1 MEVNRIFLM
10 NFAYVCSIVGN
21 DVFHN
26 GVIIG
31 IINDIDDLDKV
42 CQIIKDR
49 HGVEFEEFASRFQ
62 DGWLKFSNITDDR
75 DIALLVERVNYL

>member
-1 MEVNRIFLM
+1 M

-31 IINDIDDLDKV
+31 IINSVNYLDKV
-42 CQIIKDR
+42 RQIVKDR
-49 HGVEFEEFASRFQ
+49 HGIEFEELASRFH

-75 DIALLVERVNYL
+75 DIALLVERVYYL

>member
-1 MEVNRIFLM
+1 MD
-10 NFAYVCSIVGN
+10 FAYACSIVGN

-31 IINDIDDLDKV
+31 LIKHVDDLDKV
-42 CQIIKDR
+42 RQIIKNR
-49 HGVEFEEFASRFQ
+49 HGIEFEELASRFR

-75 DIALLVERVNYL
+75 DVSLLVERVNYL